1 MAIKHKIEES
11 PLVSIGVPVYNGGP
25 FLRECLDSI
34 LEQTYAN
41 WECIIVN
48 NCSKDDTLEIAQEYA
63 NKDKRFSVIDNK
75 DFLNVMQ
82 NWNETYAHVSPHTE
96 YFKIVPAD
104 DWLFPE
110 FLEEM
115 VLLMEK
121 FENVGMVSSY
131 RIDGHEI
138 RGRGL
143 DYYKGPV
150 FPGKDIFEM
159 EITSKIDVTG
169 SGNTHL
175 FKNRFL
181 KQLNGYPK
189 IFNEKNLHVDMELA
203 YDILNISDFGFI
215 FKSLSYTRHH
225 DESISD
231 SLSFK
236 CNTYF
241 CAREL
246 ILFKYHGNSM
256 QLAAYYKKLRRQ
268 YAYFLFKNKIKGVKR
283 CLDWHKEF
291 LPRKF
296 TFKEYLTGIL
306 FENKF
311 SEKLK
316 RILS

>member
-1 MAIKHKIEES
+1 MVTTLNKEGP
-11 PLVSIGVPVYNGGP
+11 PLVSIGVPVYNGGS

-34 LEQTYAN
+34 LGQSYQN

-48 NCSKDDTLEIAQEYA
+48 NCSKDDTLKIAEEYA
-63 NKDKRFSVIDNK
+63 TKDSRFHVYDNK

-82 NWNETYAHVSPHTE
+82 NWNETYVHVSSNSE

-110 FLEEM
+110 FIELM
-115 VLLMEK
+115 VELMDNNS
-121 FENVGMVSSY
+121 NVGICSAY
-131 RIDGHEI
+131 RIDGLDI

-150 FPGKDIFEM
+150 FSGKEIFEL
-159 EITSKIDVTG
+159 EILSKIDVTG

-175 FKNRFL
+175 FKTHYL
-181 KQLNGYPK
+181 KQLPGYPK

-203 YDILNISDFGFI
+203 YDILNISDIGFV
-215 FKSLSYTRHH
+215 FKPLSYTRHH
-225 DESISD
+225 SESISD

-241 CAREL
+241 CSREI
-246 ILFKYHGNSM
+246 ILFKYHKNSD
-256 QLAAYYKKLRRQ
+256 QLTKYYKQLRRQ
-268 YAYFLFKNKIKGVKR
+268 YAFFIFKNKIKGVKK

-296 TFKEYLTGIL
+296 TLKEYFTGIL
-306 FENKF
+306 LENRF
-311 SEKLK
+311 SRKLK
-316 RILS
+316 RFL